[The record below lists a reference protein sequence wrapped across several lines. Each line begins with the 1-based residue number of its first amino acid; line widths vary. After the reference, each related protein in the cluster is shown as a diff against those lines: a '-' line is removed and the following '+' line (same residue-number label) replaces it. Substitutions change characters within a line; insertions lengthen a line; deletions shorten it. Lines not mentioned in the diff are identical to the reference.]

1 MNNYIDLFNINTTVM
16 PFNAEQ
22 LNTVVKTSVTC
33 GFVPCSYSDL
43 ISTIKDINSSTE
55 YDVTLNA
62 DEIIKNNSDPTKT
75 INVFLQVE
83 GDRVNNVY
91 ATHINTTD
99 NICSFDTYSSEFKS
113 ALFDLKV
120 KIAKKYLCTYENIN
134 RWAIQSSVNIS
145 ETVVSKLANDFEL
158 FTKYIMQTNDL
169 QSFVNSLD
177 KAVIDTYLSN
187 LEKLGEK
194 LLQKYKTEVLTHFKN
209 ITKLETTVK
218 IKNPIIVRIYALS
231 NIASMCKRDW
241 PRLNVV
247 SLDRRAFDS
256 LSWYV

>member
-16 PFNAEQ
+16 PFAAEQ
-22 LNTVVKTSVTC
+22 LNAVVKSSVSC

-43 ISTIKDINSSTE
+43 ISTIKEINSSTE

-62 DEIIKNNSDPTKT
+62 DEIIKCNSDPTKT

-91 ATHINTTD
+91 ATHINDTEHL
-99 NICSFDTYSSEFKS
+99 CSFDTYSSEFKS
-113 ALFDLKV
+113 ELFDLKV

-134 RWAIQSSVNIS
+134 NWAIQSNASIS
-145 ETVVSKLANDFEL
+145 ETVVSKLANDFDL
-158 FTKYIMQTNDL
+158 FTKYIMQTKDL
-169 QSFVNSLD
+169 QSFVDTLD
-177 KAVIDTYLSN
+177 KSVVNSYVSK

-231 NIASMCKRDW
+231 NIASICKREW
-241 PRLNVV
+241 PRLNVI